1 MSCMLVFFM
10 YDIKYIITGVS
21 VQKLNVGLFYEQEN
35 DFLHGKCTQIWVREI
50 RGYICVIYITPAC
63 FKNL

>member
-1 MSCMLVFFM
+1 MLVFFM

-21 VQKLNVGLFYEQEN
+21 VQKLNVGLFYKQEN
-35 DFLHGKCTQIWVREI
+35 DILHGKCTQVWVREI

-63 FKNL
+63 FKYL